1 VPQNGR
7 TLRDRITEGGV
18 PVRHQK
24 NKKVLKNGENL
35 RANRSFDLIATLS
48 DKEGGEVKI
57 RNKT

>member
-24 NKKVLKNGENL
+24 NKKVLKKW
-35 RANRSFDLIATLS
+35 RKF
-48 DKEGGEVKI
+48 EG
-57 RNKT
+57 